1 MAKQRPPQGVK
12 HRVKDSVFTHLFKE
26 PKYLLELYQSLHPED
41 QTVTKED
48 LEIVTIENILVDQ
61 WYNDLGFLV
70 RGILI
75 VLVECQSIWSLNIVM
90 RLFLYLS
97 QTYQE
102 YITKNQLNIHSRKKV
117 VLPKPELYVIYTG
130 EHIKEIPEE
139 ISLAEEFFG
148 GDKSVVEVKAR
159 VICDGE
165 EGDIINQ
172 YSTFTKVLQEQ
183 IKRYGWTRDAIIET
197 IHICK
202 NKDVLKEFLMG
213 REKEVVDIM
222 TMLFDQE
229 YAAQVW
235 GHELKEQGRQ
245 EGNMET
251 AYKFYKGGISVE
263 NISNLLN
270 ISIKDLKEWF
280 NRIEKQE
287 KEHLN

>member
-61 WYNDLGFLV
+61 WYNDLGL
-70 RGILI
+70 
-75 VLVECQSIWSLNIVM
+75 
-90 RLFLYLS
+90 
-97 QTYQE
+97 
-102 YITKNQLNIHSRKKV
+102 
-117 VLPKPELYVIYTG
+117 KPELYVIYTG
-130 EHIKEIPEE
+130 EHIKEIPKE

-148 GDKSVVEVKAR
+148 GDNSVVEVKAR